1 MDVRICFFLFRGI
14 FRVYYVEENFIELY
28 IEFLS
33 LVQLVKE
40 IGSEFFMC
48 FMDLRNKIS
57 FVLFEN
63 SDELKYSLDLL
74 YKLFVRI
81 V

>member
-48 FMDLRNKIS
+48 IMDLRNKIS

>member
-28 IEFLS
+28 IEFVS

-48 FMDLRNKIS
+48 IMDLRNKIS